1 MPRGRPVRIPGPGS
15 AGKFQALTAVVL
27 GGVSLAGGKGTVWRA
42 MLGAIIIFVLTNGLV
57 RMGIPGYV
65 TSGIIGII
73 LLVAVGIDVK
83 WAKNRG
89 KAVQKIYV
97 NPAQVP
103 LAHRAVAA
111 SAAAARL
118 SPRTIG

>member
-1 MPRGRPVRIPGPGS
+1 M
-15 AGKFQALTAVVL
+15 L
-27 GGVSLAGGKGTVWRA
+27 GG
-42 MLGAIIIFVLTNGLV
+42 IIIFALTNGLV

-89 KAVQKIYV
+89 KAIQKIYV
-97 NPAQVP
+97 NPAQVSCRTLP
-103 LAHRAVAA
+103 SLERGSKTPFAQNDRLINAEAIGLVGGGGGGGGSSSKVMRARC
-111 SAAAARL
+111 S
-118 SPRTIG
+118 